1 MRSRKG
7 RSRVI
12 LRGRIDREALPTLAF
27 LAAVVL
33 ALGIFEWYAR
43 SFWFVGDEWDFLAT
57 NRLAGVDGEAFWRLV
72 LRPHNEHWSTLPR
85 LWYWAADSQFGLRSY
100 TPYVTAVIL
109 LHLGLAV
116 LLWMLLRRL
125 GVQPW
130 IAAGF
135 GSIFALFGPGAENI
149 FWGFQVGFVGSA
161 LFGLA
166 AILLADHDGH
176 DRRRDV
182 LAGFSGLAALLCSG
196 IGIPFAVGLGVAIC
210 FRRGIRSAA
219 VIVAPL
225 ALVFLAWYVAF
236 GRANEANTVPR
247 SGPSQWPPYIFEQ
260 TTNALEQVSQL
271 PMVGGVVLALV
282 LAWVGYR
289 IRRDYAVNPR
299 LAPLYG
305 LLGTA
310 VVLSLTTALG
320 RASLGVD
327 QARASRYVYLLAV
340 MLIPVLAAMLDS
352 ALRRDR
358 RASVPIAIF
367 MVIAIVGCVTAI
379 PRYAF
384 AQGQLVMVQRNAL
397 LAAISDPLT
406 AKHAADSFLPYPQL
420 SPDVTLGALR
430 ARAAA
435 GDLPKWIPSDAER
448 AAARAATLIG
458 VAPAEGTS
466 GLEPARVEVEGAAVQ
481 AAADGCLVIVAASS
495 AALARVAIGPESGV
509 VVTVAPDNLASADV
523 AFDADP
529 TVPVPIAASGPQP
542 IAVTTSLPAKLALRL
557 ARAGATTTVCAT
569 P

>member
-1 MRSRKG
+1 MH
-7 RSRVI
+7 
-12 LRGRIDREALPTLAF
+12 F
-27 LAAVVL
+27 
-33 ALGIFEWYAR
+33 
-43 SFWFVGDEWDFLAT
+43 
-57 NRLAGVDGEAFWRLV
+57 
-72 LRPHNEHWSTLPR
+72 
-85 LWYWAADSQFGLRSY
+85 
-100 TPYVTAVIL
+100 
-109 LHLGLAV
+109 
-116 LLWMLLRRL
+116 RR
-125 GVQPW
+125 Q
-130 IAAGF
+130 
-135 GSIFALFGPGAENI
+135 
-149 FWGFQVGFVGSA
+149 
-161 LFGLA
+161 
-166 AILLADHDGH
+166 
-176 DRRRDV
+176 RDV

-196 IGIPFAVGLGVAIC
+196 IGIPFVVGLGVAIC

-247 SGPSQWPPYIFEQ
+247 SGPSQWPPYIFAQ

-289 IRRDYAVNPR
+289 LRRDYAVNPR

-340 MLIPVLAAMLDS
+340 MLIPVLAVMLDS
-352 ALRRDR
+352 LLRRDR

-367 MVIAIVGCVTAI
+367 MAIAIVGCATAI

-384 AQGQLVMVQRNAL
+384 AQG
-397 LAAISDPLT
+397 
-406 AKHAADSFLPYPQL
+406 HAADSFLPYPQL

-435 GDLPKWIPSDAER
+435 GELPAWIPSDAER

-458 VAPAEGTS
+458 VAPAHGTS
-466 GLEPARVEVEGAAVQ
+466 GLEPARVAVEGAAVQ